1 MAINDLNS
9 NFFVE
14 QLYSVERDIVSEN
27 KNVIEDTTSLTKLRT
42 MFENTEFDYIKKQEM
57 ITFISEDE
65 INGMNLYLKRIPGRQ
80 NYVLDIYGQKKNI
93 KALVNKLTKQ
103 KQLAL
108 LNVVNNINL
117 EDDNYSNYNLR
128 FCDLNLAIQEELDN
142 FKKLKG

>member
-1 MAINDLNS
+1 
-9 NFFVE
+9 
-14 QLYSVERDIVSEN
+14 
-27 KNVIEDTTSLTKLRT
+27 
-42 MFENTEFDYIKKQEM
+42 
-57 ITFISEDE
+57 
-65 INGMNLYLKRIPGRQ
+65 MNLYLKRIPGRQ